1 MVIKLDPKTEFFT
14 KLEKLYKVDKTRD
27 AVFNALFFIYHPLS
41 SSYER
46 PYEEKK
52 VNAQRNILFPV
63 GVKLEDL
70 DKTSLVSLFV
80 SDCMTK
86 EERHYA
92 TTGHLLDTLVQK
104 VSANLRSSKKLTAA
118 ESKEFRAFI
127 TEYEKYKEALSV
139 SRKDAALI
147 SNISMY
153 GGEIPSFRD
162 RQEIENLR

>member
-1 MVIKLDPKTEFFT
+1 MVIRLDPKTEFFT
-14 KLEKLYKVDKTRD
+14 KLEKLYKIDKIRD
-27 AVFNALFFIYHPLS
+27 AVFNALYFIYHPLS

-52 VNAQRNILFPV
+52 INAQRNLLTPV

-70 DKTSLVSLFV
+70 DKTLVSLFI
-80 SDCMTK
+80 SDCMLK

-92 TTGHLLDTLVQK
+92 TTGHLLDSLVQK
-104 VSANLRSSKKLTAA
+104 VSANLWSSKKLTAGD
-118 ESKEFRAFI
+118 SREFRAFI

-139 SRKDAALI
+139 SRKEATLV
-147 SNISMY
+147 SNIAMY

>member
-1 MVIKLDPKTEFFT
+1 
-14 KLEKLYKVDKTRD
+14 
-27 AVFNALFFIYHPLS
+27 
-41 SSYER
+41 
-46 PYEEKK
+46 
-52 VNAQRNILFPV
+52 
-63 GVKLEDL
+63 
-70 DKTSLVSLFV
+70 
-80 SDCMTK
+80 MTK

-104 VSANLRSSKKLTAA
+104 VSANLRSSKKLTAGD
-118 ESKEFRAFI
+118 SREFRAFI

-139 SRKDAALI
+139 SRKEATLV